1 MTTAS
6 NIDVVRQDFDAVRA
20 RDLEQ
25 LLATYHPDIVIREA
39 PSLPYGG
46 VYRGYDG
53 AAAHAAGFMQT
64 WDQLQSAEQRSPDE
78 RLLDAGEHVVACW
91 RLRATGAH
99 GEQLEAPVISLFTM
113 RDGKVAELQMFHFDT
128 EATNRFLAKHAAAEG
143 GTAGERAER

>member
-46 VYRGYDG
+46 VYRGFDG
-53 AAAHAAGFMQT
+53 AAAHAAGYART
-64 WDQLQSAEQRSPDE
+64 WDRLQAAEQRSPE
-78 RLLDAGEHVVACW
+78 EQLLDAGEHVIAQW

-99 GEQLEAPVISLFTM
+99 GVQLDAPVISLFTL

-128 EATNRFLAKHAAAEG
+128 EAVTLFLAEQAAAEG
-143 GTAGERAER
+143 AAPSRA